1 MAALNSGKIAEV
13 MFEDYLM
20 TYEKQDKL
28 VDLTTFF
35 EPNASDMQ
43 NSGNFIWRTV
53 EQHAPILSGFDLTG
67 QEQEIIEETYPAIL
81 GTPKNDLVSQRAD
94 DLRDEQF
101 WRRRGQASAKQQVTE
116 LNRSI
121 AEAMFLQGSLFN
133 RSNVTSGWDFISESQ
148 TLMNERQGYNSGERV
163 FLLNDRDNQLFGQ
176 DLAARQ
182 TLQGRPE
189 TVWKTGQVSQNT
201 AGFNVY
207 TGSFLQ
213 NLVGGADPG
222 TTVTGDQSFKPE
234 AGSVDTASGVVT
246 NIDYRSATI
255 AVAASAAYN
264 IGDKVTFT
272 NPGGVVNA
280 LGVSDKTDTLQP
292 MTFTIIS
299 KPSATSV
306 KVSPKPI
313 AVDDPGL
320 TVTEQAYANIDTQIL
335 NLATMDRLNIDAI
348 NRTNLFWD
356 KDAVEVLGGT
366 IPANLFKEFDG
377 MKVITERMSNGQEMY
392 MIYDANMIDLQFRFR
407 IFTWYGITIKDPSRV
422 GVSLTF

>member
-1 MAALNSGKIAEV
+1 

-28 VDLTTFF
+28 VDLTNFYQ
-35 EPNASDMQ
+35 PNAADMQ
-43 NSGNFIWRTV
+43 NSGNFVWRTV
-53 EQHAPILSGFDLTG
+53 EQHAPILDGFDLTG

-94 DLRDEQF
+94 DMRDEQY
-101 WRRRGQASAKQQVTE
+101 WRRRGEASAKQQVTE
-116 LNRSI
+116 LNRSL
-121 AEAMFLQGSLFN
+121 AEAMYIQGSLFN
-133 RSNVTSGWDFISESQ
+133 RSSVTSGYDFISESQ
-148 TLMNERQGYNSGERV
+148 TIMNERQGYNSGTRN
-163 FLLNDRDNQLFGQ
+163 FLMNNRDTQLFGQ

-189 TVWKTGQVSQNT
+189 QTWNTGQIGQNV
-201 AGFNVY
+201 AEFDVY

-213 NLVGGADPG
+213 NIAGGADPA
-222 TTVTGDQSFKPE
+222 TTVTGDQSFAPE
-234 AGSVDTASGVVT
+234 AGSVDSVTGVVS
-246 NIDYRSATI
+246 NVDYRTATI

-264 IGDKVTFT
+264 VGDKVTFT

-280 LGVSDKTDTLQP
+280 IGLADKTDTLQA
-292 MTFTIIS
+292 MTFTIVA
-299 KPSATSV
+299 KPTATSISV
-306 KVSPKPI
+306 FPKPI
-313 AVDDPGL
+313 ALDDPGL
-320 TVTEQAYANIDTQIL
+320 TVTQAAYANIDTQIL
-335 NLATMDRLNIDAI
+335 NTATVDRLNIDAL

-377 MKVITERMSNGQEMY
+377 MKVINERMSNGQEMY
-392 MIYDANMIDLQFRFR
+392 MIYDANMIDLQFRFG